1 MEDLQQNSGTVTTPP
16 SNVAPTTDAGK
27 TVSVPPESSTAAATP
42 TPKPTDQ
49 PAPQVNYEA
58 KYKEL
63 QRAYTQETQKR
74 ASYEKQWSQIT
85 AKLEEQA
92 KHLAELRKQPYDRE
106 KFLAEFQDKGPEVLR
121 PIWAE
126 DINSVKTEYSKQLDS
141 YRATLDG
148 MEWKLTL
155 SDFRSDAE
163 NYPDFKKLE
172 PVISQMIEDP
182 NCPVDFSKPKAQVV
196 DALYQLARQ
205 TSSADAIK
213 MAEAEGQKK
222 AEARIVKESKA
233 TVTGGG
239 KAASISQP
247 DLSKMDVK
255 QLRDYYVQLNGVVD
269 RD

>member
-1 MEDLQQNSGTVTTPP
+1 MEDLKQNSGDAVPQTSNAAPATNVGNTASVGQEP
-16 SNVAPTTDAGK
+16 S
-27 TVSVPPESSTAAATP
+27 SAAAT
-42 TPKPTDQ
+42 TVQKPVDQ

-74 ASYEKQWSQIT
+74 ANFERQWAQIT

-126 DINSVKTEYSKQLDS
+126 DINAVKTEYSKQLDS
-141 YRATLDG
+141 YRQQMEG
-148 MEWKLTL
+148 MAWKLTL
-155 SDFRSDAE
+155 SEFRSDAE

-172 PVISQMIEDP
+172 PVIAQMLEDP
-182 NCPVDFSKPKAQVV
+182 NCPVDFSKPKEHVV
-196 DALYQLARQ
+196 AALYQLARQ
-205 TSSADAIK
+205 TSSAEAIK

-255 QLRDYYVQLNGVVD
+255 ALRDYYVQLNGVVD